1 MEPLVA
7 TGTRS
12 RRLEIKGFY
21 ERRHWSE
28 LLGLGT
34 FITAADIER
43 WRSSRVDH
51 VVTNQVGGISPGL
64 LNRRTGCVMQ
74 VYLDGSRVAAG
85 ELRHLVLPIE
95 VAGIEVYKGP
105 ASLPA
110 EFGGSSSR
118 CGVVV
123 VWTK

>member
-51 VVTNQVGGISPGL
+51 VVTNQVGGI
-64 LNRRTGCVMQ
+64 
-74 VYLDGSRVAAG
+74 
-85 ELRHLVLPIE
+85 
-95 VAGIEVYKGP
+95 VYKGP
-105 ASLPA
+105 ASLSA